1 MWQEQ
6 DKDLNFCMGK
16 KIYRVSFLYQR
27 FILCNIVLNIH
38 PYVIIIYHS
47 VCSFVCLFVMSDCW
61 DNVCSVGEYIK
72 LHYCSASSVDQT
84 FVGMDGTIRP
94 ASDTRLCFTIMG
106 YGPATDTDGRPIDTP
121 IQLQQCIPGSIE
133 QQFVRRPGP
142 GIGGYEFSPV
152 GNLNRCL
159 ANLHHPKVGERIFPR
174 LCSKAQTDTTGAWV
188 TI

>member
-1 MWQEQ
+1 MYEY
-6 DKDLNFCMGK
+6 LHYSINMNHT
-16 KIYRVSFLYQR
+16 L
-27 FILCNIVLNIH
+27 L
-38 PYVIIIYHS
+38 
-47 VCSFVCLFVMSDCW
+47 VCLFTSDCW
-61 DNVCSVGEYIK
+61 DNVCSAGEYIK
-72 LHYCSASSVDQT
+72 LHYCSASSSDQK
-84 FVGMDGTIRP
+84 FIGIDGTIRP
-94 ASDTRLCFTIMG
+94 ASDKTLCFTIMG
-106 YGPATDTDGRPIDTP
+106 YGPATDTDGLSIDTP

-174 LCSKAQTDTTGAWV
+174 LCSKAQTDTTGAWI